1 MLAYIK
7 RFFSKIFSRLFVTVF
22 IVLIQVIWII
32 EAVTRL
38 SEYGEIISAV
48 FTIIA
53 IVMALFV
60 IYRNDSGAYQVGWI
74 LIITLL
80 PILGTLMY
88 AFFGNKRPSKRLK
101 RIIDEVEGIHKGELK
116 QVERLG
122 ELNDTRL
129 QRTVEYI
136 ANEGPYPAWS
146 GTRSKYYS
154 LGDKA
159 FPDMLEDIKAAKHF
173 IFMEYFIIEN
183 GSMWNEIMDVLREKV
198 KEGVDVRVIYDD
210 VGSMDKIPYGFSKR
224 LEADGVKVVV
234 FNPVRP
240 ILNLVYNNRDHRKI
254 LVVDGYIGYSGGF
267 NIADEYINRIV
278 RFGHW
283 KDSGIRLEGEAVWN
297 YTVMFL
303 NMWNAYK
310 KTDDDYS
317 PFGPHVHHPNVF
329 DSDGIVQPFSD
340 SPLDE
345 ENVGENVYLEII
357 NQAEDY
363 VYIYTPYLIL
373 DSAMLTSLQLAAHR
387 GVDVRLV
394 TPGIPDK
401 KIVFRLTRSY
411 YQPLIQAG
419 VKIYEYK
426 PGFIHA
432 KSILADD
439 RIGVVG
445 TINLDYRSL
454 YLHFECGTMM
464 IGSSALRSLKE
475 DCMFTFAK
483 SKKLTIDD
491 CRTSLFGLLLDGVL
505 RVLSPLL

>member
-1 MLAYIK
+1 MSYIK
-7 RFFSKIFSRLFVTVF
+7 RFFSKIFSRLVIT
-22 IVLIQVIWII
+22 VLIILIQAVWII

-38 SEYGEIISAV
+38 REYGEIISAV
-48 FTIIA
+48 FTIVA
-53 IVMALFV
+53 VVMALFV
-60 IYRNDSGAYQVGWI
+60 IYRNDSGAYQLGWI
-74 LIITLL
+74 LIISLL

-101 RIIDEVEGIHKGELK
+101 KLIDDVEINHMRDLEQKD
-116 QVERLG
+116 RLG
-122 ELNDTRL
+122 EINNSRL
-129 QRTVEYI
+129 QRTIDYI
-136 ANEGPYPAWS
+136 EKEGPYPAWS
-146 GTRSKYYS
+146 GTKTRYYS
-154 LGDKA
+154 LGDRA
-159 FPDMLEDIKAAKHF
+159 YPDLLRDIKNAKHF

-183 GSMWNEIMDVLREKV
+183 GEMWNEIFDVLKEKV

-210 VGSMDKIPYGFSKR
+210 VGSMDKIPYGFAKKVEST
-224 LEADGVKVVV
+224 GIKVVV

-254 LVVDGYIGYSGGF
+254 TVIDGYIGYSGGY
-267 NIADEYINRIV
+267 NIADEYINRV
-278 RFGHW
+278 ERFGHW

-303 NMWNAYK
+303 NIWNAYR
-310 KTDDDYS
+310 KTETDYA
-317 PFGPHVHHPNVF
+317 PFRPHVHHPEVF

-340 SPLDE
+340 TPLDD
-345 ENVGENVYLEII
+345 ENVAENVYMEII
-357 NQAEDY
+357 NQAEEY

-373 DSAMLTSLQLAAHR
+373 DAEMLSSLQLAARR

-401 KIVFRLTRSY
+401 KIIFRLTRSY
-411 YQPLIQAG
+411 YQPLIKSG
-419 VKIYEYK
+419 VRIYEYT

-432 KSILADD
+432 KSILSDD
-439 RIGVVG
+439 KIGVVG

-464 IGSSALRSLKE
+464 IGSGALRQLKE
-475 DCMFTFAK
+475 DCFNTFGK
-483 SKKLTIDD
+483 SKRLTIGD
-491 CRTSLFGLLLDGVL
+491 CKTNLFGLLFDGVL